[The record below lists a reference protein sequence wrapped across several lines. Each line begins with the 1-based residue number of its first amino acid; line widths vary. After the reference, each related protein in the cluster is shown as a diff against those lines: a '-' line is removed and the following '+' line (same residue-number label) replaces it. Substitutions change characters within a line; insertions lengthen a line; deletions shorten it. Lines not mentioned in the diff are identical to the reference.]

1 MNSNYIEMIN
11 VTKKYGKFVAL
22 NNVNLTLTPGKIV
35 GLLGPNGSGKTTM
48 LKTLMKIIRQQSGS
62 VRICGYDVC
71 YETRKYISF
80 MPDREFLYKHM
91 KVIDAM
97 KYYQELFQDFD
108 MNRCNSLMQVLGID
122 SNASIEKMSKGNKE
136 KVVLMLTLSRVVPIY
151 LLDEPLGSL
160 DPVIKH
166 EMLTVIKK
174 CSQEN
179 NLILI
184 STHLI
189 KDVEEI
195 LDGVVFL
202 KQGNVVV
209 NTSRNSIV
217 ETGKTLEQYYLE
229 VFSHV

>member
-1 MNSNYIEMIN
+1 MNNNYIELIN
-11 VTKKYGKFVAL
+11 VTKQYGKFVAL
-22 NNVNLTLTPGKIV
+22 NNVNLTLTPGKII

-62 VRICGYDVC
+62 VKICGYDVC

-91 KVIDAM
+91 KVIDAI

-108 MNRCNSLMQVLGID
+108 MNRCNYLMQVLGID
-122 SNASIEKMSKGNKE
+122 MNASIEKMSKGNKE
-136 KVVLMLTLSRVVPIY
+136 KVVLMLTLSRAVPIY

-166 EMLTVIKK
+166 EMLTVIKQ
-174 CSQEN
+174 CSQPN

-189 KDVEEI
+189 KDIEEI
-195 LDGVVFL
+195 LDDVVFL

-209 NTSRNSIV
+209 NTSRNSII
-217 ETGKTLEQYYLE
+217 EIGKTLEQYYLE